1 MIRRVTESKFE
12 TVETGKLWTKK
23 TGWLDDYAFKIMS
36 HELII
41 QYTRLSLGNTDIFEV
56 RINLILIC

>member
-12 TVETGKLWTKK
+12 TVETGETGKLWTKK

-41 QYTRLSLGNTDIFEV
+41 QYTRLSLGNK
-56 RINLILIC
+56 